1 MRPIINNI
9 ILIAVAC
16 CLAPLAAWGEMAL
29 VPQSGQTACYND
41 TGAVIPC
48 AGTGQDGDTRMGVPW
63 PEPRFTEPNPPNG
76 TITDNLTGLIWLK
89 NANCFGVQSWTGA
102 IASANGLASGACGL
116 SDGSTAG
123 QWRLPNLRELNSLIN
138 LQQVNLGV
146 WLRSIGFINLINGSW
161 SSTTSNVNTNF
172 AWYFNS
178 GNGGVMNTSSKG
190 PPNSNSYVMPVRSG
204 QTSVAPIQLPRTGQT
219 ATYAPADDG
228 ALQIGVAWPT
238 PRFTDLNDG
247 TVHDKLTGL
256 VWLKNANCF
265 GALPWGTAISSAN
278 GLTNG
283 QCGLID
289 GSIAGDWSIPNLAQL
304 DSLIDFS
311 RTSFLSSPSPPL
323 PAGHPFTN
331 IQPSSYWSSSTLVT
345 STSGAFAW
353 IIRMYDAGVS
363 WQNKTNTSITWPVR
377 SGRIWVLD
385 NIVVQVNKVFGTQD
399 LSSTGTQVEVS
410 LQNKGITPQPIS
422 DIRLTGTNAEQFTIV
437 PGGTTPCVSLTPTLV
452 AGEKCNLS
460 IGFIPTSVGSK
471 NALLTLTINGTTLDI
486 PVTGTGIAT
495 ISGTVRDLS
504 TGTPLASATVSI
516 TGSATTQSD
525 ASGNFVFSQAPPYGT
540 YDVTISKSGYGNI
553 TITGVILSTTQS
565 ALLKLGLTTT
575 GTLAINSTVPFPP
588 AEIGKPYVRPVI
600 TNGGSG
606 PLVFSVDPA
615 TPLPPG
621 LTIDPVIATIN
632 GTPTT
637 AGTYPFTV
645 IVTDRLNA
653 QARGSFTI
661 NVPPVLM
668 ITNADILPQGIR
680 TFLYTQSLI
689 ATGGTAPY
697 TFSYSGGPLPTGMN
711 ISTAGVISG
720 VPSNSGTF
728 TFIAKV
734 TDSNGWTASKNFSV
748 TIMDLTTPGPLNI
761 NDTVPFPPADTG
773 TPYATQLYVAGSA
786 GPFTFTMAAGGSLPP
801 GLTLDPVLGT
811 ISGTPTMAGTYPFSI
826 TVTDNLNRQ
835 ATGSFSI
842 EVTAPL
848 VITTADTLPRGTRT
862 FSYSQTI
869 VASGGAKPYTFS
881 IISGIIPGFLPTG
894 LNLSPSGIISGI
906 PTSVGSYTFIVKV
919 TDKSGRIATWGYTIG
934 IVDPLVQTTVT
945 MPDGSLTDGIV
956 GAPYTATLTA
966 SGGYG
971 AYTWFIF
978 SGTLPSGLT
987 FNSSTGVISG
997 TPLTATRQ
1005 TVSISVVDM
1014 EGRSTFKTYI
1024 FNVYNPLQILNTT
1037 LPNGNVGLPYVE
1049 AVLAAGGSTPY
1060 SFTITSGTLPAGL
1073 TLSPTTGVISGTPTV
1088 TGTYA
1093 FTAKVTDNGGR
1104 TASQNYA
1111 ITVVQPLVHTTGP
1124 LPDGLIGTPY
1134 TATLTA
1140 SGSGG
1145 IYTWSIYSGFLP
1157 AGLALN
1163 STSGTVS
1170 GTPTEAARQTVVIA
1184 VRDIDGRITLRA
1196 YNFNVYTPLQM
1207 SVTPLPDAFLS
1218 VSYAETIRRI
1228 GGKPPFTFSYVGAL
1242 PTGLSLNPATGTI
1255 TGIPSIKGLKNIDV
1269 TISDSLLPTVQSI
1282 TQSLSLQVVDVLTI
1296 TTGAGL
1302 PSGRRGVAIT
1312 PITMTAR
1319 GGALPFTWNL
1329 VSGLLPEG
1337 ITLYGMT
1344 GTLSGTPKRTGDFV
1358 FTLRCTTT
1366 SPPGTADK
1374 QFFMH
1379 VSDNLLVTTGALP
1392 DGALRSPYIASMATT
1407 GGIKPQTW
1415 AVKTGAL
1422 PTGLNIDPATGT
1434 ITGTPTA
1441 IITGSFTVEVT
1452 DSDTPAQT
1460 ASKSFTIDVRDSLTI
1475 SENSLHNARQHQPY
1489 SANVRAI
1496 RGYPPY
1502 TWRVAS
1508 GILPPG
1514 TTLTQSPG
1522 VATIEGTV
1530 TTGGIYTFSLEVSDS
1545 GIPVQTVNR
1554 AYTVNVDPVDVSTT
1568 PMPDSRQEF
1577 SATTLKDGRVLIA
1590 GGYISAPLGVSAS
1603 GLIYDPATTGWS
1615 TAGLFNV
1622 PRYSH
1627 QAVLLEDGKVMILGG
1642 WNASFSARIP
1652 SAEIYD
1658 PAANLWTIAGDM
1670 LLPRTDFTANALP
1683 GGKVLVT
1690 GGRTRL
1696 PSATVSTTTNSVDL
1710 YDPLTRSWQAVLP
1723 LATARDSH
1731 QATLLTDGRILV
1743 TGGHN
1748 DVASL
1753 ASAELFDPASG
1764 SWTTIAPM
1772 NFARNTHRATLLN
1785 DGRVLVSGGFNSQ
1798 TGAILGAEIYD
1809 PLNPALGW
1817 QPAGTMTAA
1826 RTSGHATYRLSTG
1839 QVVAVGGDTPGT
1851 VERFN
1856 SATGTWEQ
1864 LGVLNPVYATWA
1876 TAMLQDERI
1885 LVLGTDQS
1893 FIGTGS
1899 SMGTAELFD
1908 PKTLVSGAAF
1918 RTWQPVTITQVGGN
1932 VSYVGLPCSGT
1943 VCNVFFEA
1951 GSQAL
1956 LVVKSVADATQ
1967 EFKGWSGDCIGTT
1980 ACSLAMATARNVT
1993 ATFGP
1998 DTTPPVIT
2006 SFSVPANI
2014 TDYSGTTTPVV
2025 SFNAL
2030 TISEGGAISGYLF
2043 KENATQPAANDPGW
2057 LSYNPWGYSFSSYG
2071 TKTLFAWVK
2080 DGAGNVSAPAS
2091 ATLNLIDGTRVASV
2105 TVTVIGAGSVGGSPA
2120 GFNGAINC
2128 VSGSMLNCSATF
2140 AVGTPVT
2147 LTPIETAATQ
2157 FSGWT
2162 GGGCSGLGACVVT
2175 PLAATAVT
2183 ATFAPKPVLTL
2194 NLAGNGSGTVTV
2206 SPQNA
2211 NNTQFPCM
2219 GGSTVTCSG
2228 TFASGTPLTLM
2239 PTVSGNSTFG
2249 GWSANCTLSGDNC
2262 LITISANTTVTATF
2276 NAPTGLPVQLT
2287 GPPAMSFTLISGA
2300 YNAAPAGVNSTIKAQ
2315 GVTLVENVILNLVGR
2330 SINLMGGFESSFTTQ
2345 TGFTTLQGEL
2355 IIEQGNL
2362 TVDRL
2367 IIR

>member
-1 MRPIINNI
+1 MRAIIYNI
-9 ILIAVAC
+9 ILIAVVC
-16 CLAPLAAWGEMAL
+16 CLAPLAAWGEIAL

-89 NANCFGVQSWTGA
+89 NANCNETVGGISNTVGYHTW
-102 IASANGLASGACGL
+102 ANALIWSNALASGNCGL
-116 SDGSTAG
+116 TDGSTAG
-123 QWRLPNLRELNSLIN
+123 QWRMPNRNELESM
-138 LQQVNLGV
+138 VNRQYGDPRTWLTGV
-146 WLRSIGFINLINGSW
+146 GFIGVAGNYW
-161 SSTTSNVNTNF
+161 SSSTESSLFGGAYSLRTFSGQF
-172 AWYFNS
+172 DNS
-178 GNGGVMNTSSKG
+178 GKT
-190 PPNSNSYVMPVRSG
+190 NSNAVWPVRSG
-204 QTSVAPIQLPRTGQT
+204 QSGNATVQLPRTGQT
-219 ATYAPADDG
+219 TNYAPGDDG
-228 ALQIGVAWPT
+228 ALQRGVVWPN
-238 PRFTDLNDG
+238 PRFIDLNDG
-247 TVHDKLTGL
+247 TAYDSLTGII
-256 VWLKNANCF
+256 WLKSNKCF
-265 GALPWGTAISSAN
+265 GLLTWSAAISSAN
-278 GLTNG
+278 GLSDG
-283 QCGLID
+283 QCGLTD
-289 GSIAGDWSIPNLAQL
+289 GSVAGDWRLPSLQLLESIADISQPP
-304 DSLIDFS
+304 
-311 RTSFLSSPSPPL
+311 PSVLL
-323 PAGHPFTN
+323 PAGHPFTSMSN
-331 IQPSSYWSSSTLVT
+331 TTNNDYWSSTTLINP
-345 STSGAFAW
+345 SFPNEAWAFNFNSAS
-353 IIRMYDAGVS
+353 IFSR
-363 WQNKTNTSITWPVR
+363 NKTSITRYSWPVR
-377 SGRIWVLD
+377 SGQFWVLD
-385 NIVVQVNKVFGTQD
+385 SLVIKGYYNFAIGNLAPMVVPLHNK
-399 LSSTGTQVEVS
+399 
-410 LQNKGITPQPIS
+410 
-422 DIRLTGTNAEQFTIV
+422 
-437 PGGTTPCVSLTPTLV
+437 GTTPLPVTSISITGTDANQFNLFPGGATPCASLTPTLV
-452 AGEKCNLS
+452 AGEKCTLVL
-460 IGFIPTSVGSK
+460 GFFPTSTGSK
-471 NALLTLTINGTTLDI
+471 SALVTVVANGKTLDI

-495 ISGTVRDLS
+495 ISGTIHDLS
-504 TGTPLASATVSI
+504 TGNPLAAGSVTI
-516 TGSATTQSD
+516 TGGATAQSD
-525 ASGNFVFSQAPPYGT
+525 ASGNFIFYQAPTPGVYNVTVNKPGYGS
-540 YDVTISKSGYGNI
+540 VTINGVSI
-553 TITGVILSTTQS
+553 TATQG
-565 ALLKLGLTTT
+565 ATLKLGLTAA

-588 AEIGKPYVRPVI
+588 AEIGKPYIRPVI

-606 PLVFSVDPA
+606 PFVFSVDPA

-661 NVPPVLM
+661 KVPPVLM
-668 ITNADILPQGIR
+668 ITNANILPQGIR

-689 ATGGTAPY
+689 ASGGTAPY
-697 TFSYSGGPLPTGMN
+697 TFSISGGLLPPGLN
-711 ISTAGVISG
+711 LSPAGVISG
-720 VPSNSGTF
+720 VPTLAGTYAF
-728 TFIAKV
+728 TAKV

-773 TPYATQLYVAGSA
+773 KPYAAQVYVAGSA

-801 GLTLDPVLGT
+801 GVTLDPVLGT
-811 ISGTPTMAGTYPFSI
+811 ISGTPTTAGISPFSV

-835 ATGSFSI
+835 ATGSFNI

-848 VITTADTLPRGTRT
+848 TITTADTLPRGTLT
-862 FSYSQTI
+862 FSYGQTI
-869 VASGGAKPYTFS
+869 EATGGAKPYSFS
-881 IISGIIPGFLPTG
+881 IASGTLPTG
-894 LNLSPSGIISGI
+894 LTLSLSGAIAGK
-906 PTSVGSYTFIVKV
+906 PTTVGAYSFTIKA
-919 TDKSGRIATWGYTIG
+919 TDKSGRTATMNYTIG

-945 MPDGSLTDGIV
+945 MPDGSSLADGIV

-997 TPLTATRQ
+997 TPLVTTRQ
-1005 TVSISVVDM
+1005 TVSISVVDI

-1049 AVLAAGGSTPY
+1049 AVLATGGSTPY

-1088 TGTYA
+1088 TGTYT

-1104 TASQNYA
+1104 TASQIYS

-1124 LPDGLIGTPY
+1124 LPDGLLGTPY

-1140 SGSGG
+1140 TGSAGA
-1145 IYTWSIYSGFLP
+1145 YTWSIYSGFLP
-1157 AGLALN
+1157 AGLSLN
-1163 STSGTVS
+1163 SSTGTVS
-1170 GTPTEAARQTVVIA
+1170 GTPSEAALQTVVIA

-1196 YNFNVYTPLQM
+1196 YNFNVYSPLQM
-1207 SVTPLPDAFLS
+1207 SVTPLPDGFVS
-1218 VSYAETIRRI
+1218 VPYAEKVRRI

-1242 PTGLSLNPATGTI
+1242 PTGLSLNPATGDI
-1255 TGIPSIKGLKNIDV
+1255 TGIPSVKGLKNIDV
-1269 TISDSLLPTVQSI
+1269 TINDSLLPTVQSI
-1282 TQSLSLQVVDVLTI
+1282 TQSLGLQIVDVLTI
-1296 TTGAGL
+1296 TTGASL

-1312 PITMTAR
+1312 PITMAAR

-1329 VSGLLPEG
+1329 VSGLLPDG
-1337 ITLYGMT
+1337 IILNGVT
-1344 GTLSGTPKRTGDFV
+1344 GTLSGTPKKTGDFV
-1358 FTLRCTTT
+1358 FTLRCTT
-1366 SPPGTADK
+1366 SAPPGTADK
-1374 QFFMH
+1374 QFFLR
-1379 VSDNLLVTTGALP
+1379 VSDNLVVTTGALP
-1392 DGALRSPYIASMATT
+1392 DGALRSPYIATPASS

-1415 AVKTGAL
+1415 VVKTGAL
-1422 PTGLNIDPATGT
+1422 PAGLSIDPATGT

-1441 IITGSFTVEVT
+1441 INTVSFTVEVT

-1475 SENSLHNARQHQPY
+1475 SENSLNNARQHQPY
-1489 SANVRAI
+1489 TANIRAI

-1502 TWRVAS
+1502 TWRVTS

-1522 VATIEGTV
+1522 VATIEGTA
-1530 TTGGIYTFSLEVSDS
+1530 TSGGIYAFSLEVSDS
-1545 GIPVQTVNR
+1545 GIPVQTVSR
-1554 AYTVNVDPVDVSTT
+1554 AYTVNVDPVDVSST

-1590 GGYISAPLGVSAS
+1590 GGYISAPLGVSAA
-1603 GLIYDPATTGWS
+1603 GFIYDPASTGWS

-1627 QAVLLEDGKVMILGG
+1627 QAVLLENGKVMILGG

-1670 LLPRTDFTANALP
+1670 LLPRTDFTASALP
-1683 GGKVLVT
+1683 GGRVLVT

-1710 YDPLTRSWQAVLP
+1710 YDPLTGSWQAVLP
-1723 LATARDSH
+1723 LTTARDSH
-1731 QATLLTDGRILV
+1731 QATLLTDRRILV

-1753 ASAELFDPASG
+1753 ASAEIFDPASG
-1764 SWTTIAPM
+1764 SWTTVAPM
-1772 NFARNTHRATLLN
+1772 NFARNNHRATLLN
-1785 DGRVLVSGGFNSQ
+1785 DGRVLVSGGYNSQ
-1798 TGAILGAEIYD
+1798 TGAILDAEIYD
-1809 PLNPALGW
+1809 PLNPSLGW
-1817 QPAGTMTAA
+1817 QQAGTMTAG
-1826 RTSGHATYRLSTG
+1826 RPSGHATYRLSTG
-1839 QVVAVGGDTPGT
+1839 QVVAVGGDIPGT

-1856 SATGTWEQ
+1856 SATGAWEQ
-1864 LGVLNPVYATWA
+1864 LGMLNPVYTTWA

-1908 PKTLVSGAAF
+1908 PKTVVSGAAF

-1943 VCNVFFEA
+1943 VCDVFFEA

-1956 LVVKSVADATQ
+1956 LVVKSVTDATQ
-1967 EFKGWSGDCIGTT
+1967 EFKGWSGDCIGSA
-1980 ACSLAMATARNVT
+1980 ACSLAMTAARNVT

-2006 SFSVPANI
+2006 SFIVPANI
-2014 TDYSGTTTPVV
+2014 VDYSGTTAPVV
-2025 SFNAL
+2025 SFSAL

-2043 KENATQPAANDPGW
+2043 TENATQPTAGDPGW

-2071 TKTLFAWVK
+2071 TKTLYAWVK
-2080 DGAGNVSAPAS
+2080 DGAGNISVPAS
-2091 ATLNLIDGTRVASV
+2091 ATFNLIDGTRVASV
-2105 TVTVIGAGSVGGSPA
+2105 SITVIGAGSVGGSPA
-2120 GFNGAINC
+2120 GINGAINC
-2128 VSGSMLNCSATF
+2128 VGGSTLNCSAIY

-2147 LTPIETAATQ
+2147 LTPVETPATQ
-2157 FSGWT
+2157 FSGWS

-2183 ATFAPKPVLTL
+2183 ATFAPRTVLTL

-2211 NNTQFPCM
+2211 SNTQFPCM
-2219 GGSTVTCSG
+2219 GGSTTTCSG
-2228 TFASGTPLTLM
+2228 TFAAGTQLILM

-2276 NAPTGLPVQLT
+2276 NAPTGSPVQLS
-2287 GPPAMSFTLISGA
+2287 GPPAMSFALITDA
-2300 YNAAPAGVNSTIKAQ
+2300 YNAAPAGVNSTIKVQ
-2315 GVTLVENVILNLVGR
+2315 GVTLIENIILSLVGR
-2330 SINLMGGFESSFTTQ
+2330 SINLMGGFEPSFTTQ